1 MVAAFCLN
9 LCVTKIKQK
18 KTLICYSGVI
28 NKLFSNLANSSLTQN
43 WFWDMS
49 SVSFSLCFLKCASMM
64 VFSCAFILFI
74 IVCYGSNFLS
84 YLWLFLDC
92 HISIVVILINPQFV
106 D

>member
-18 KTLICYSGVI
+18 ETLLCYSGVI
-28 NKLFSNLANSSLTQN
+28 NKLFSNLANASSTQN

-64 VFSCAFILFI
+64 VLLVRLF
-74 IVCYGSNFLS
+74 CSL
-84 YLWLFLDC
+84 LFVAAAIFC
-92 HISIVVILINPQFV
+92 HIYGYF
-106 D
+106 